1 MTKPMRQSKFA
12 VIAMVMQTAKDLLLP
27 FVFVML
33 QGQRA
38 LGQQALWTG
47 GFLVVALVFGVVR
60 WFFFT
65 YELTPHEITVH
76 QGVFVKRRTHVPFE
90 RVQTLTKTQPFFFQ
104 PFEVFQVRLETS
116 GKADDQITFN
126 ALTPTQIATIE
137 RYRQAA
143 QTTTAGVTTVA
154 PQPQASA
161 TYQIDQR
168 ALIRYALTSFGSL
181 GIIGVILTL
190 LSEISNHLPDHV
202 MVNLDRWLSGCSLM
216 FYALLTAVV
225 IFWGIGVAFLKI
237 YNQYYGFTLTRV
249 GQHLAI
255 ARGLLTKHTMQLRTT
270 RVQAVQFEQ
279 SLLRRALRLVTV
291 SVFLASA
298 VKADKNEAHQT
309 VLMPVVPAAEATQVL
324 RPFLPTLALPA
335 LQPVKTVPHALRY
348 QLQYTLWWG
357 LGIVSLV
364 LGGYWVIAS
373 HWHWHNHV
381 ADTVILVAAIVLLL
395 VWLLSAW
402 LRMRDQRL
410 TMAGDVLAIQTTS
423 WFTKRQYYVRRD
435 KIQGLNLAQSL
446 FMVPHQAQHLQVVV
460 RHGDSAAVIG
470 LRYLDVAVVAQV
482 QRWLI
487 DVK

>member
-33 QGQRA
+33 QGQRNI
-38 LGQQALWTG
+38 GQQALWTG
-47 GFLVVALVFGVVR
+47 GFLLVALVFGVVK

-65 YELTPHEITVH
+65 YELTPHEITVY

-90 RVQTLTKTQPFFFQ
+90 RVQTLTKTQPFIFQ
-104 PFEVFQVRLETS
+104 PFEVFQVRIETS
-116 GKADDQITFN
+116 GKADDQLTFN
-126 ALTPTQIATIE
+126 ALTPAQIATIE
-137 RYRQAA
+137 HYRQAA
-143 QTTTAGVTTVA
+143 QTTSVDTTMSA
-154 PQPQASA
+154 QPQASA

-190 LSEISNHLPDHV
+190 LSEVSNHLPESVMAGLDH
-202 MVNLDRWLSGCSLM
+202 WLSGGSLM
-216 FYALLTAVV
+216 FYAMLTAVV
-225 IFWGIGVAFLKI
+225 IFLGVGVAFLKI

-270 RVQAVQFEQ
+270 RVQAVQLEQ
-279 SLLRRALRLVTV
+279 SLLRRALRLATV

-298 VKADKNEAHQT
+298 VKSDKNETHQT
-309 VLMPVVPAAEATQVL
+309 VLMPVIQAAEATQVL
-324 RPFLPTLALPA
+324 RPFLPTLPLPA
-335 LQPVKTVPHALRY
+335 LQPVKTVPHVLRY
-348 QLQYTLWWG
+348 QIQYTLWWG
-357 LGIVSLV
+357 LGVLSLV
-364 LGGYWVIAS
+364 LGSYWVLAS
-373 HWHWHNHV
+373 HWHWHNGV
-381 ADTVILVAAIVLLL
+381 SDTVMMVVAGVLLF
-395 VWLLSAW
+395 VWLSAAW

-410 TMAGDVLAIQTTS
+410 TIAGDILAIQTTP

-435 KIQGLNLAQSL
+435 KIQGLNASQSI
-446 FMVPHQAQHLQVVV
+446 FMVPRQAQHLQVVV
-460 RHGDSAAVIG
+460 RHGDSAAYIN
-470 LRYLDVAVVAQV
+470 LRYLHTDVVAQV
-482 QRWLI
+482 RRWLI

>member
-33 QGQRA
+33 QGQRNI
-38 LGQQALWTG
+38 GQQALWTG
-47 GFLVVALVFGVVR
+47 GFLLVALVLGVVK

-90 RVQTLTKTQPFFFQ
+90 RVQTLTKTQPFIFQ
-104 PFEVFQVRLETS
+104 PFEVFQVRIETS
-116 GKADDQITFN
+116 GKADDQLTFN
-126 ALTPTQIATIE
+126 ALTPAQIATIE

-143 QTTTAGVTTVA
+143 QTTSVGTTTTA
-154 PQPQASA
+154 QPQASA

-190 LSEISNHLPDHV
+190 LSEVSNHLPESVMAGLDH
-202 MVNLDRWLSGCSLM
+202 WLSGGSLM
-216 FYALLTAVV
+216 FYATLTAVV
-225 IFWGIGVAFLKI
+225 IFLGIGVAFLKI
-237 YNQYYGFTLTRV
+237 YNQYYGFTMTRV

-255 ARGLLTKHTMQLRTT
+255 SRGLLTKHTMQLRTT
-270 RVQAVQFEQ
+270 RVQAIQLEQ

-298 VKADKNEAHQT
+298 VKSDKNEAHQT
-309 VLMPVVPAAEATQVL
+309 VLMPVIQTTEAAQVL
-324 RPFLPTLALPA
+324 RPFLPTLSLPA

-348 QLQYTLWWG
+348 QIQYALWWG
-357 LGIVSLV
+357 LGILSLV
-364 LGGYWVIAS
+364 LGSYWVLAS
-373 HWHWHNHV
+373 HWHWYNGV
-381 ADTVILVAAIVLLL
+381 SDTVMLVVAGVLLL
-395 VWLLSAW
+395 AWLLAAW

-410 TMAGDVLAIQTTS
+410 TISGDILAIQTTP
-423 WFTKRQYYVRRD
+423 WFTKRQYYVRRN
-435 KIQGLNLAQSL
+435 KIQGLNASQSI
-446 FMVPHQAQHLQVVV
+446 FMGPRQAQHLQVVV
-460 RHGDSAAVIG
+460 RHGDSAAVID
-470 LRYLDVAVVAQV
+470 LRYLHTDVVAQV
-482 QRWLI
+482 RRWLI

>member
-33 QGQRA
+33 QGRRDF
-38 LGQQALWTG
+38 GQQALWTG
-47 GFLVVALVFGVVR
+47 GFLLIVLVFGVVK

-90 RVQTLTKTQPFFFQ
+90 RVQTLTKTQPFIFQ
-104 PFEVFQVRLETS
+104 PFEVFQVRIETS

-126 ALTPTQIATIE
+126 ALTPAQIATIE
-137 RYRQAA
+137 RYRQVA
-143 QTTTAGVTTVA
+143 QTTSVGTTTTA
-154 PQPQASA
+154 QPQASA

-190 LSEISNHLPDHV
+190 LSEVSNHLPESVMAGLDH
-202 MVNLDRWLSGCSLM
+202 WLSGGSLM
-216 FYALLTAVV
+216 FYAMLTAVV
-225 IFWGIGVAFLKI
+225 IFLGIGVAFLKI

-255 ARGLLTKHTMQLRTT
+255 SRGLLTKHTMQLRTT
-270 RVQAVQFEQ
+270 RVQAIQLEQ

-298 VKADKNEAHQT
+298 VKSDKNEAHQT
-309 VLMPVVPAAEATQVL
+309 VLMPVIQAAEAKQAL
-324 RPFLPTLALPA
+324 RPFLPTLSLPA

-348 QLQYTLWWG
+348 QIQYALWWG
-357 LGIVSLV
+357 LGILSLV
-364 LGGYWVIAS
+364 LGSYWVLAS
-373 HWHWHNHV
+373 HWQWHNGVSDAVMLVV
-381 ADTVILVAAIVLLL
+381 AGVLLL
-395 VWLLSAW
+395 AWLLAAW

-410 TMAGDVLAIQTTS
+410 TIAGDILAIQTTP

-435 KIQGLNLAQSL
+435 KIQGLNASQSI
-446 FMVPHQAQHLQVVV
+446 FMGPRQAQHLQVVV
-460 RHGDSAAVIG
+460 RHGDSAAVIDLG
-470 LRYLDVAVVAQV
+470 YLQADVVAQV
-482 QRWLI
+482 RRWLI

>member
-33 QGQRA
+33 QGRRDF
-38 LGQQALWTG
+38 GQQALWTG
-47 GFLVVALVFGVVR
+47 GFLLIALVFGVVK

-90 RVQTLTKTQPFFFQ
+90 RVQTLTKTQPFIFQ
-104 PFEVFQVRLETS
+104 PFEVFQVRIETS
-116 GKADDQITFN
+116 GKADDQLTFN
-126 ALTPTQIATIE
+126 ALTPAQIATIE
-137 RYRQAA
+137 HYRQVA
-143 QTTTAGVTTVA
+143 QTTSVGTTTTA
-154 PQPQASA
+154 QPQASA

-190 LSEISNHLPDHV
+190 LSEVSNHLPESVMAGLDH
-202 MVNLDRWLSGCSLM
+202 WLSGGSLM
-216 FYALLTAVV
+216 FYAMLTAVI
-225 IFWGIGVAFLKI
+225 IFLGIGVAFLKI

-255 ARGLLTKHTMQLRTT
+255 SRGLLTKHTMQLRTT
-270 RVQAVQFEQ
+270 RVQAVQLEQ

-298 VKADKNEAHQT
+298 VKSDKNEAHQT
-309 VLMPVVPAAEATQVL
+309 VLMPVIQTTEATQVL
-324 RPFLPTLALPA
+324 RPFLPTLSLPA

-348 QLQYTLWWG
+348 QIQYALWWG
-357 LGIVSLV
+357 LGILSLV
-364 LGGYWVIAS
+364 LGSYWILAS
-373 HWHWHNHV
+373 HWHWHNGV
-381 ADTVILVAAIVLLL
+381 ADTVMLVVAGVLLL
-395 VWLLSAW
+395 AWLLAAW

-410 TMAGDVLAIQTTS
+410 TIAGDILAIQTTP

-435 KIQGLNLAQSL
+435 KIQGLNLSQSL
-446 FMVPHQAQHLQVVV
+446 FMGPRQAQHLQVVV
-460 RHGDSAAVIG
+460 RHGDSAAVID
-470 LRYLDVAVVAQV
+470 LRYLHTDVVAQV
-482 QRWLI
+482 RRWLI

>member
-12 VIAMVMQTAKDLLLP
+12 VIAMVIQTAKDLLLP

-33 QGQRA
+33 QGQRNI
-38 LGQQALWTG
+38 GQQALWTG
-47 GFLVVALVFGVVR
+47 GFLLVALVFGVVK

-90 RVQTLTKTQPFFFQ
+90 RVQTLTKTQPFIFQ
-104 PFEVFQVRLETS
+104 PFEVFQVRIETS
-116 GKADDQITFN
+116 GKADDLLTFN
-126 ALTPTQIATIE
+126 ALTPAQIAAIE
-137 RYRQAA
+137 HYRQAA
-143 QTTTAGVTTVA
+143 QTTSVGTTTTA
-154 PQPQASA
+154 QPQASA

-190 LSEISNHLPDHV
+190 LSEVSNHLPESVMAGLDH
-202 MVNLDRWLSGCSLM
+202 WLSGGSLM
-216 FYALLTAVV
+216 FYATLTAVV
-225 IFWGIGVAFLKI
+225 IFLGIGVAFLKI

-270 RVQAVQFEQ
+270 RVQAIQLEQ

-298 VKADKNEAHQT
+298 VKSDKNEAHQT
-309 VLMPVVPAAEATQVL
+309 VLMPVIQAAEATQVL
-324 RPFLPTLALPA
+324 RPFLPTLSLPA
-335 LQPVKTVPHALRY
+335 LQPVKTAPHALRY
-348 QLQYTLWWG
+348 QIQYTLWWG
-357 LGIVSLV
+357 LGV
-364 LGGYWVIAS
+364 LSFLLGSYWVLAS
-373 HWHWHNHV
+373 HWHWHNGV
-381 ADTVILVAAIVLLL
+381 SDTVMMVVAGVLLL
-395 VWLLSAW
+395 VWLSAAW

-410 TMAGDVLAIQTTS
+410 TIAGDILAIQTTP

-435 KIQGLNLAQSL
+435 KIQGLNASQSI
-446 FMVPHQAQHLQVVV
+446 FMGPRQAQHLQVVV
-460 RHGDSAAVIG
+460 RHGDSAAYIN
-470 LRYLDVAVVAQV
+470 LRYLHTDVVAQV
-482 QRWLI
+482 RRWLI

>member
-33 QGQRA
+33 QGQRDF
-38 LGQQALWTG
+38 GQQALWTG
-47 GFLVVALVFGVVR
+47 GFLLIALVFGVVK

-90 RVQTLTKTQPFFFQ
+90 RVQTLTKTQPFIFQ
-104 PFEVFQVRLETS
+104 PFEVFQVRIETS

-126 ALTPTQIATIE
+126 ALTPAQIATIE
-137 RYRQAA
+137 HYRQVA
-143 QTTTAGVTTVA
+143 QTTSVGTTTTA
-154 PQPQASA
+154 QPQASA

-168 ALIRYALTSFGSL
+168 VLIRYALTSFGSL

-190 LSEISNHLPDHV
+190 LSEVSNHLPESVMAGLDH
-202 MVNLDRWLSGCSLM
+202 WLSGGSLM
-216 FYALLTAVV
+216 FYAMLTAVV
-225 IFWGIGVAFLKI
+225 IFLGIGVAFLKI

-255 ARGLLTKHTMQLRTT
+255 SRGLLTKHTMQLRTT
-270 RVQAVQFEQ
+270 RVQAVQLEQ

-291 SVFLASA
+291 SVFLVSA
-298 VKADKNEAHQT
+298 VKSDKNEAHQT
-309 VLMPVVPAAEATQVL
+309 VLMLVIQATEATQVL
-324 RPFLPTLALPA
+324 RPFLPTLSLPA

-348 QLQYTLWWG
+348 QIQYALWWG
-357 LGIVSLV
+357 LGILSLV
-364 LGGYWVIAS
+364 LGSYWGLAS
-373 HWHWHNHV
+373 HWHWHNGVSDAVMLVV
-381 ADTVILVAAIVLLL
+381 AGVLLL
-395 VWLLSAW
+395 AWLLAAW

-410 TMAGDVLAIQTTS
+410 TIAGDILAIQTTP

-435 KIQGLNLAQSL
+435 KIQGLNAAQSI
-446 FMVPHQAQHLQVVV
+446 FMGPRQAQHLQVVV
-460 RHGDSAAVIG
+460 RHGDSAAHID
-470 LRYLDVAVVAQV
+470 LRYLQADVVAQV
-482 QRWLI
+482 RRWLI

>member
-33 QGQRA
+33 QGQRNI
-38 LGQQALWTG
+38 GQQALWTG
-47 GFLVVALVFGVVR
+47 GFLLAAMVLGVVK

-90 RVQTLTKTQPFFFQ
+90 RVQTLTKTQPFIFQ
-104 PFEVFQVRLETS
+104 PFEVFQVRIETS
-116 GKADDQITFN
+116 GKADDQLTFN
-126 ALTPTQIATIE
+126 ALTPAQIATIE

-143 QTTTAGVTTVA
+143 QTTSVGTTTTA
-154 PQPQASA
+154 QPQASA

-190 LSEISNHLPDHV
+190 LSEVSNRLPESVMAGLDH
-202 MVNLDRWLSGCSLM
+202 WLSGGSLM
-216 FYALLTAVV
+216 FYAMLTAVV
-225 IFWGIGVAFLKI
+225 IFLGIGVAFLKI
-237 YNQYYGFTLTRV
+237 YNQYYGFTLTHV

-255 ARGLLTKHTMQLRTT
+255 SRGLLTKHTMQLRTT
-270 RVQAVQFEQ
+270 RVQAIQLEQ

-298 VKADKNEAHQT
+298 VKSDKNEANQT
-309 VLMPVVPAAEATQVL
+309 VLMPVIQTTEATQVL
-324 RPFLPTLALPA
+324 RPFLPALSLPA

-348 QLQYTLWWG
+348 QIQYALWWG
-357 LGIVSLV
+357 LGIFSLV
-364 LGGYWVIAS
+364 LGSYWGLAS
-373 HWHWHNHV
+373 HWHWHNGV
-381 ADTVILVAAIVLLL
+381 SDTVMLVVACVLLL
-395 VWLLSAW
+395 VWLSAAW

-410 TMAGDVLAIQTTS
+410 TIAGDILAVQTTP

-435 KIQGLNLAQSL
+435 KIQVLNASQSI
-446 FMVPHQAQHLQVVV
+446 FMVPRQAQHLQVVV
-460 RHGDSAAVIG
+460 RHGDSAAVID
-470 LRYLDVAVVAQV
+470 LRYLQADVVAQV
-482 QRWLI
+482 RRWLI

>member
-1 MTKPMRQSKFA
+1 MTKSMRQSKFA

-33 QGQRA
+33 QGQR
-38 LGQQALWTG
+38 GFWQQALWTG
-47 GFLVVALVFGVVR
+47 GFLLVALVFGVVK

-90 RVQTLTKTQPFFFQ
+90 RVQTLTKTQPFIFQ
-104 PFEVFQVRLETS
+104 PFEVFQVRIETS
-116 GKADDQITFN
+116 GKADDQLTFN
-126 ALTPTQIATIE
+126 ALTPAQIATIE

-143 QTTTAGVTTVA
+143 QTTSVGTTTTA
-154 PQPQASA
+154 QPQASA

-190 LSEISNHLPDHV
+190 LSEVSNHLPESVMAGLDH
-202 MVNLDRWLSGCSLM
+202 WLSGGSLM
-216 FYALLTAVV
+216 FYAALTAVV
-225 IFWGIGVAFLKI
+225 IFLGIGVAFLKI

-255 ARGLLTKHTMQLRTT
+255 SRGLLTKHTMQLRTT
-270 RVQAVQFEQ
+270 RVQAIQLEQ

-298 VKADKNEAHQT
+298 VKSDKNEAHQT
-309 VLMPVVPAAEATQVL
+309 VLMPVIQAAEATQVL
-324 RPFLPTLALPA
+324 RPFLPTLSLPA

-348 QLQYTLWWG
+348 QIQYTLWWG
-357 LGIVSLV
+357 LGVLSLV
-364 LGGYWVIAS
+364 LGSYWVLAS
-373 HWHWHNHV
+373 HWHWHNGV
-381 ADTVILVAAIVLLL
+381 SDTVMMVVAGVLLL
-395 VWLLSAW
+395 VWLSAAW

-410 TMAGDVLAIQTTS
+410 TIAGDILAIQTTP

-435 KIQGLNLAQSL
+435 KIQGLNASQSI
-446 FMVPHQAQHLQVVV
+446 FMVPRQAQHLQVVV
-460 RHGDSAAVIG
+460 RHGDSAAYIN
-470 LRYLDVAVVAQV
+470 LRYLQADVVAQV
-482 QRWLI
+482 RRWLI

>member
-33 QGQRA
+33 QGRRDF
-38 LGQQALWTG
+38 GQQALWTG
-47 GFLVVALVFGVVR
+47 GFLLIALVFGVVK

-90 RVQTLTKTQPFFFQ
+90 RVQTLTKTQPFIFQ
-104 PFEVFQVRLETS
+104 PFEVFQVRIETS

-126 ALTPTQIATIE
+126 ALTPAQIATIE
-137 RYRQAA
+137 RYRQVA
-143 QTTTAGVTTVA
+143 QTTSVGTTTTA
-154 PQPQASA
+154 QPQASA

-190 LSEISNHLPDHV
+190 LSEVSNHLPESVMAGLDH
-202 MVNLDRWLSGCSLM
+202 WLSGGSLM
-216 FYALLTAVV
+216 FYAMLTAVV
-225 IFWGIGVAFLKI
+225 IFLGIGVAFLKI

-255 ARGLLTKHTMQLRTT
+255 SRGLLTKHTMQLRTT
-270 RVQAVQFEQ
+270 RVQAVQLEQ

-298 VKADKNEAHQT
+298 VKSDKNEAHQT
-309 VLMPVVPAAEATQVL
+309 VLMPVIQAAEATQVL
-324 RPFLPTLALPA
+324 RPFLPTLSLPA

-348 QLQYTLWWG
+348 QIQYALWWG
-357 LGIVSLV
+357 LGILSLV
-364 LGGYWVIAS
+364 LGSYWVLAS
-373 HWHWHNHV
+373 HWHWHNGV
-381 ADTVILVAAIVLLL
+381 SDTVMLVVAGVLLL
-395 VWLLSAW
+395 AWLLAAW
-402 LRMRDQRL
+402 LRMRDQCL
-410 TMAGDVLAIQTTS
+410 TIAGDILAIQTTP

-435 KIQGLNLAQSL
+435 KIQGLNASQSI
-446 FMVPHQAQHLQVVV
+446 FMGPRQAQHLQVVV
-460 RHGDSAAVIG
+460 RHGDSAAVID
-470 LRYLDVAVVAQV
+470 LRYLQADVVAQV
-482 QRWLI
+482 RRWLI

>member
-33 QGQRA
+33 QGRRDF
-38 LGQQALWTG
+38 GQQALWAG
-47 GFLVVALVFGVVR
+47 GFLLVALVFGVVK

-90 RVQTLTKTQPFFFQ
+90 RVQTLTKTQPFIFQ
-104 PFEVFQVRLETS
+104 PFEVFQVRIETS
-116 GKADDQITFN
+116 GKADDQLTFN
-126 ALTPTQIATIE
+126 ALTPAQIATIE
-137 RYRQAA
+137 YYRQVA
-143 QTTTAGVTTVA
+143 QTTSVGTTTTA
-154 PQPQASA
+154 QPQASA

-190 LSEISNHLPDHV
+190 LSEVSNHLPESVMAGLDH
-202 MVNLDRWLSGCSLM
+202 WLSGGSLM
-216 FYALLTAVV
+216 FYAMLTAVV
-225 IFWGIGVAFLKI
+225 IFLGIGVAFLKI

-255 ARGLLTKHTMQLRTT
+255 SRGLLTKHTMQLRTT
-270 RVQAVQFEQ
+270 RVQAIQLEQ

-298 VKADKNEAHQT
+298 VKSDKNEANQT
-309 VLMPVVPAAEATQVL
+309 VLMPVIQTTEATQVL
-324 RPFLPTLALPA
+324 RPFLPTLSLPA

-348 QLQYTLWWG
+348 QIQYALWWG
-357 LGIVSLV
+357 LGILSLV
-364 LGGYWVIAS
+364 LGSYWGLAS
-373 HWHWHNHV
+373 HWHWHNGV
-381 ADTVILVAAIVLLL
+381 SDTVMLVVAGVLLL
-395 VWLLSAW
+395 VWLLAAW

-410 TMAGDVLAIQTTS
+410 TIAGDILAIQTTP

-435 KIQGLNLAQSL
+435 KIQGLNASQSL
-446 FMVPHQAQHLQVVV
+446 FMGPRQAQHLQVVV
-460 RHGDSAAVIG
+460 RHGDSAAHID
-470 LRYLDVAVVAQV
+470 LRYLQADVVAQV
-482 QRWLI
+482 RRWLI

>member
-33 QGQRA
+33 QGQRNI
-38 LGQQALWTG
+38 GQQALWTG
-47 GFLVVALVFGVVR
+47 GFLLVALVFGVVK

-90 RVQTLTKTQPFFFQ
+90 RVQTLTKTQPFIFQ
-104 PFEVFQVRLETS
+104 PFEVFQVRIETS
-116 GKADDQITFN
+116 GKADDQLTFN
-126 ALTPTQIATIE
+126 ALTPAQIAAIE
-137 RYRQAA
+137 HYRQAA
-143 QTTTAGVTTVA
+143 QTTSVGTTTTA
-154 PQPQASA
+154 QQQASA

-190 LSEISNHLPDHV
+190 LSEVSNHLPESVMAGLDH
-202 MVNLDRWLSGCSLM
+202 WLSGGSLM
-216 FYALLTAVV
+216 FYAMLTAVV
-225 IFWGIGVAFLKI
+225 IFLGVGVAFLKI

-255 ARGLLTKHTMQLRTT
+255 SRGLLTKHTMQLRTT
-270 RVQAVQFEQ
+270 RVQAVQLEQ

-298 VKADKNEAHQT
+298 VKSDKNEAHQT
-309 VLMPVVPAAEATQVL
+309 VLMPVVQAAEATQVL
-324 RPFLPTLALPA
+324 RPFLPTLSLPA

-348 QLQYTLWWG
+348 QIQYALWWG
-357 LGIVSLV
+357 LGILSLV
-364 LGGYWVIAS
+364 LGSYWVLAS
-373 HWHWHNHV
+373 HWHWHNGV
-381 ADTVILVAAIVLLL
+381 SDTVMMVVAGVLLL
-395 VWLLSAW
+395 VWLSAAW

-410 TMAGDVLAIQTTS
+410 TIAGDILAIQTTP

-435 KIQGLNLAQSL
+435 KIQGLNASQSI
-446 FMVPHQAQHLQVVV
+446 FMVPRQAQHLQVVV
-460 RHGDSAAVIG
+460 RHGDSAAYIN
-470 LRYLDVAVVAQV
+470 LRYLHTDVVAQV
-482 QRWLI
+482 RRWLI

>member
-33 QGQRA
+33 QGQRNI
-38 LGQQALWTG
+38 GQQALWTG
-47 GFLVVALVFGVVR
+47 GFLLIALVFGVVK

-90 RVQTLTKTQPFFFQ
+90 RVQTLTKTQPFIFQ
-104 PFEVFQVRLETS
+104 PFEVFQVRIETS
-116 GKADDQITFN
+116 GKADDQLTFN
-126 ALTPTQIATIE
+126 ALTPAQIATIE
-137 RYRQAA
+137 HYRQAA
-143 QTTTAGVTTVA
+143 QTTSVGTTTTA
-154 PQPQASA
+154 QPQASA

-190 LSEISNHLPDHV
+190 LSEVSNHLPESVMAGLDH
-202 MVNLDRWLSGCSLM
+202 WLSGGSLM
-216 FYALLTAVV
+216 FYAALTAVV
-225 IFWGIGVAFLKI
+225 IFLGIGVAFLKI
-237 YNQYYGFTLTRV
+237 YNQYYGFMLSRV

-270 RVQAVQFEQ
+270 RVQAVQLEQ

-298 VKADKNEAHQT
+298 VKSDKNEAHQT
-309 VLMPVVPAAEATQVL
+309 VLMPVIQAAEATQVL
-324 RPFLPTLALPA
+324 RPFLPTLPLPA

-348 QLQYTLWWG
+348 QIQYALWWG
-357 LGIVSLV
+357 LGILSLV
-364 LGGYWVIAS
+364 LGSCWVLAS
-373 HWHWHNHV
+373 HWHWHNGV
-381 ADTVILVAAIVLLL
+381 SDTVMMVVAGVLLF
-395 VWLLSAW
+395 VWLSAAW

-410 TMAGDVLAIQTTS
+410 TIAGDILAIQTTP

-435 KIQGLNLAQSL
+435 KIQGLNASQSI
-446 FMVPHQAQHLQVVV
+446 FMVPRQAQYLQVVV
-460 RHGDSAAVIG
+460 RHGDSAAYIN
-470 LRYLDVAVVAQV
+470 LRYLHTDVVAQV
-482 QRWLI
+482 RRWLI

>member
-33 QGQRA
+33 QGQRNI
-38 LGQQALWTG
+38 GQQALWTG
-47 GFLVVALVFGVVR
+47 GFLLIALVFGVVK

-90 RVQTLTKTQPFFFQ
+90 RVQTLTKTQPFIFQ
-104 PFEVFQVRLETS
+104 PFEVFQVRIETS
-116 GKADDQITFN
+116 GKADDQLTFN
-126 ALTPTQIATIE
+126 ALTPAQIATIE
-137 RYRQAA
+137 RYRQVA
-143 QTTTAGVTTVA
+143 QTTSVGTTTTA
-154 PQPQASA
+154 QPQASA

-190 LSEISNHLPDHV
+190 LSEVSNHLPESVMAGLDH
-202 MVNLDRWLSGCSLM
+202 WLSGGSLM
-216 FYALLTAVV
+216 FYAMLTAVV
-225 IFWGIGVAFLKI
+225 IFVGIGVAFLKI

-255 ARGLLTKHTMQLRTT
+255 SRGLLTKHTMQLRTT
-270 RVQAVQFEQ
+270 RVQAIQLEQ

-298 VKADKNEAHQT
+298 VKSDKNEAHQT
-309 VLMPVVPAAEATQVL
+309 VLMPVIQTAEATQVL
-324 RPFLPTLALPA
+324 RPFLPTLPLPA

-348 QLQYTLWWG
+348 QIQYALWWG
-357 LGIVSLV
+357 LGILSLV
-364 LGGYWVIAS
+364 LGSYWLLAS
-373 HWHWHNHV
+373 HWHWHNGVSDAVMLVV
-381 ADTVILVAAIVLLL
+381 AGVLLL
-395 VWLLSAW
+395 VWLSAAW

-410 TMAGDVLAIQTTS
+410 TIAGDILAIQTTP

-435 KIQGLNLAQSL
+435 KIQGLNASQSI
-446 FMVPHQAQHLQVVV
+446 FMGPRQAQHLQVVV
-460 RHGDSAAVIG
+460 RHGDSASYID
-470 LRYLDVAVVAQV
+470 LHYLQADVVAQV
-482 QRWLI
+482 RRWLI

>member
-33 QGQRA
+33 QGQRDF
-38 LGQQALWTG
+38 GQQALWTG
-47 GFLVVALVFGVVR
+47 GFLLVALVFGVVK

-90 RVQTLTKTQPFFFQ
+90 RVQTLTKTQPFIFQ
-104 PFEVFQVRLETS
+104 PFEVFQVRIETS
-116 GKADDQITFN
+116 GKADDQLTFN
-126 ALTPTQIATIE
+126 ALTPAQIATIE

-143 QTTTAGVTTVA
+143 QTTSVGTTTTA
-154 PQPQASA
+154 QPQASA

-190 LSEISNHLPDHV
+190 LSEVSNHLPESVMAGLDH
-202 MVNLDRWLSGCSLM
+202 WLSGGSLM
-216 FYALLTAVV
+216 FYAMLTAVV
-225 IFWGIGVAFLKI
+225 IFVGIGVAFLKI

-255 ARGLLTKHTMQLRTT
+255 SRGLLTKHTMQLRTT
-270 RVQAVQFEQ
+270 RVQAIQLEQ

-298 VKADKNEAHQT
+298 VKSDKNEAHQT
-309 VLMPVVPAAEATQVL
+309 VLMPVIQTAEATQVL
-324 RPFLPTLALPA
+324 RPFLPTLSLPA

-348 QLQYTLWWG
+348 QIQYALWWG
-357 LGIVSLV
+357 LGILSLV
-364 LGGYWVIAS
+364 LGSYWLLAS
-373 HWHWHNHV
+373 HWHWHNGV
-381 ADTVILVAAIVLLL
+381 SDTVMLVVAGVLLL
-395 VWLLSAW
+395 VWLLAAW
-402 LRMRDQRL
+402 LRMRDQCL
-410 TMAGDVLAIQTTS
+410 TIAGDILAIQTTP

-435 KIQGLNLAQSL
+435 KIQGLNASQSI
-446 FMVPHQAQHLQVVV
+446 FMGPRQAQHLQVVV
-460 RHGDSAAVIG
+460 RHGDSAAVID
-470 LRYLDVAVVAQV
+470 LRYLQADVVAQV
-482 QRWLI
+482 RRWLI

>member
-33 QGQRA
+33 QGRRDF
-38 LGQQALWTG
+38 GQQALWTG
-47 GFLVVALVFGVVR
+47 GFLLIALVFGVVK

-90 RVQTLTKTQPFFFQ
+90 RVQTLTKTQPFIFQ
-104 PFEVFQVRLETS
+104 PFEVFQVRIETS
-116 GKADDQITFN
+116 GKADDQLTFN
-126 ALTPTQIATIE
+126 ALTPAQIATIE
-137 RYRQAA
+137 HYRQVA
-143 QTTTAGVTTVA
+143 QTTSVGTTTTA
-154 PQPQASA
+154 QPQASA

-190 LSEISNHLPDHV
+190 LSEVSNHLPESVMAGLDH
-202 MVNLDRWLSGCSLM
+202 WLSGGSLM
-216 FYALLTAVV
+216 FYAMLTAVI
-225 IFWGIGVAFLKI
+225 IFLGIGVAFLKI

-255 ARGLLTKHTMQLRTT
+255 SRGLLTKHTMQLRTT
-270 RVQAVQFEQ
+270 RVQAVQLEQ

-298 VKADKNEAHQT
+298 VKSDKNEAHQT
-309 VLMPVVPAAEATQVL
+309 VLMPVIQTTEATQVL
-324 RPFLPTLALPA
+324 RPFLPTLSLPA
-335 LQPVKTVPHALRY
+335 LQPVKTGPHALRY
-348 QLQYTLWWG
+348 QIQYALWWG
-357 LGIVSLV
+357 LGILSLV
-364 LGGYWVIAS
+364 LGSYWILAS
-373 HWHWHNHV
+373 HWHWHNGV
-381 ADTVILVAAIVLLL
+381 ADTVMLVVAGVLLL
-395 VWLLSAW
+395 AWLLAAW

-410 TMAGDVLAIQTTS
+410 TIAGDILAIQTTP

-435 KIQGLNLAQSL
+435 KIQGLNLSQSL
-446 FMVPHQAQHLQVVV
+446 FMGPRQAQHLQVVV
-460 RHGDSAAVIG
+460 RHGDSAAVID
-470 LRYLDVAVVAQV
+470 LRYLHTDVVAQV
-482 QRWLI
+482 RRWLI

>member
-33 QGQRA
+33 QGRRDF
-38 LGQQALWTG
+38 GQQALWTG
-47 GFLVVALVFGVVR
+47 GFLLIALVFGVVK

-90 RVQTLTKTQPFFFQ
+90 RVQTLTKTQPFIFQ
-104 PFEVFQVRLETS
+104 PFEVFQVRIETS
-116 GKADDQITFN
+116 GKADDQLTFN
-126 ALTPTQIATIE
+126 ALTPAQIATIE

-143 QTTTAGVTTVA
+143 QTTSVGTTTTA
-154 PQPQASA
+154 QPQASA

-190 LSEISNHLPDHV
+190 LSEVSNHLPESVMAGLDH
-202 MVNLDRWLSGCSLM
+202 WLSGGSLM
-216 FYALLTAVV
+216 FYAMLTAVV
-225 IFWGIGVAFLKI
+225 IFLGIGVAFLKI

-255 ARGLLTKHTMQLRTT
+255 SRGLLTKHTMQLRTT
-270 RVQAVQFEQ
+270 RVQAIQLEQ

-298 VKADKNEAHQT
+298 VKSDKNEAHQT
-309 VLMPVVPAAEATQVL
+309 VLMPVIQTTEAAQVL
-324 RPFLPTLALPA
+324 RPFLPTVSLPA

-348 QLQYTLWWG
+348 QIQYALWWG
-357 LGIVSLV
+357 LGILSLV
-364 LGGYWVIAS
+364 LGSYWVLAS
-373 HWHWHNHV
+373 HWHWHNGV
-381 ADTVILVAAIVLLL
+381 SDTVMLVVAGVLLL
-395 VWLLSAW
+395 AWLLAAW

-410 TMAGDVLAIQTTS
+410 TISGDILAIQTTP

-435 KIQGLNLAQSL
+435 KIQGLNAAQSI
-446 FMVPHQAQHLQVVV
+446 FMGPRQAQHLQVVV
-460 RHGDSAAVIG
+460 RHGDSAAHID
-470 LRYLDVAVVAQV
+470 LRYLQADVVAQV
-482 QRWLI
+482 RRWLI